1 MSKFDLTIYKEVAPG
16 AVVTELDG
24 LYRAMLHGKSLV
36 SSRKHPEYCVVTLE
50 KALGIKADR
59 RRKPNN
65 EVKAPKALRTISPSA
80 TVSAAPEML
89 VIRDADNNVVYIPDR
104 DATFIPFGE
113 FKDINTIIAS
123 GAFFP
128 VFITGPT
135 GNGKS
140 TMVEQACARNRR
152 TYIRL
157 QINGQTD
164 EDQLIGTKTLREGN
178 IEIVEGPVL
187 IAMRTGSVLLL
198 DELDAAD
205 PNNIMCLQ
213 SILEGRPYYFKLK
226 NEMIY
231 PQPGFN
237 IVATGNTKGRGS
249 DDGKYIG
256 TKVLNEAFL
265 ERFPVT
271 MCQEYPSIQVELR
284 IVKNWMEKYDCLDE
298 KFANTLVKWS
308 DAIRKTFE
316 DGAIDDL
323 ITTRRLI
330 QIVHSYSIFKDK
342 KLAITLA
349 CNRFDSITKSTFV
362 EVFEK
367 ILPDETPIEEPEI
380 PKTEEET
387 PAVET
392 SERNI
397 PF

>member
-1 MSKFDLTIYKEVAPG
+1 MNVVKEVCTG
-16 AVVTELDG
+16 AVVVLENG
-24 LYRAMLHGKSLV
+24 RYRAVLNGTTLGKSNLQ
-36 SSRKHPEYCVVTLE
+36 RACERMLE
-50 KALGIKADR
+50 KELGLFVDK
-59 RRKPNN
+59 RRKPGN
-65 EVKAPKALRTISPSA
+65 ETAVAKTRAVRTPKVKVAPLN
-80 TVSAAPEML
+80 VSEPMPEMI
-89 VIRDADNNVVYIPDR
+89 VVRDKSNNVVYIPDR
-104 DATFIPFGE
+104 DSTFIPFGE

-123 GAFFP
+123 RGFFP
-128 VFITGPT
+128 IFVTGPT

-140 TMVEQACARNRR
+140 TMVEQACARNKR

-164 EDQLIGTKTLREGN
+164 EDQLIGSKTLINGN

-256 TKVLNEAFL
+256 TKILNEAFL

-271 MCQEYPSIQVELR
+271 MCQEYPSMQTELR
-284 IVKNWMEKYDCLDE
+284 IVRNWMEKFNCVDL
-298 KFANTLVKWS
+298 KFAETLVKWS
-308 DAIRKTFE
+308 DAIRRTYE

-330 QIVHSYSIFKDK
+330 QIVHGFSIFKDK
-342 KLAITLA
+342 MQAVSLA
-349 CNRFDSITKSTFV
+349 CNRFDSITKTTFV
-362 EVFEK
+362 DVFEK
-367 ILPDETPIEEPEI
+367 LLPDETPIAEEEIPTFEEPAEVAEV
-380 PKTEEET
+380 TEK
-387 PAVET
+387 AA
-392 SERNI
+392 
-397 PF
+397 

>member
-1 MSKFDLTIYKEVAPG
+1 MKVVSTVAEK
-16 AVVTELDG
+16 AVVVEVNGRYL
-24 LYRAMLHGKSLV
+24 AMLEGKQIGKSNLV
-36 SSRKHPEYCVVTLE
+36 RACERMLE
-50 KALGIKADR
+50 KELGIYIDR
-59 RRKPNN
+59 RAKPGT
-65 EVKAPKALRTISPSA
+65 EKKEKKPKAPRVPRVASFPKAV
-80 TVSAAPEML
+80 TVEAAPEMF
-89 VIRDADNNVVYIPDR
+89 VVRDKENNVVYIPDR

-123 GAFFP
+123 RAFFP
-128 VFITGPT
+128 IFITGPT

-140 TMVEQACARNRR
+140 TMVEQACARNKR

-164 EDQLIGTKTLREGN
+164 EDQLIGSKTLNNGN

-226 NEMIY
+226 NEMIF
-231 PQPGFN
+231 PKAGFN

-256 TKVLNEAFL
+256 TKMLNEAFL

-271 MCQEYPSIQVELR
+271 MCQEYPSMQTELR
-284 IVKNWMEKYDCLDE
+284 IVRNWMNKYDCYDD
-298 KFANTLVKWS
+298 KFAQTLVKWS
-308 DAIRKTFE
+308 DAIRKTYE

-330 QIVHSYSIFKDK
+330 QIVHSFSIFKDK
-342 KLAITLA
+342 MLAINLA
-349 CNRFDSITKSTFV
+349 CNRFDSITKATFV
-362 EVFEK
+362 DVFEK
-367 ILPDETPIEEPEI
+367 ILPDETPVIEEEI
-380 PKTEEET
+380 PVDE
-387 PAVET
+387 A
-392 SERNI
+392 I
-397 PF
+397 

>member
-1 MSKFDLTIYKEVAPG
+1 MSKFGMTVFKEVAPG
-16 AVVTELDG
+16 AVVTETDG
-24 LYRAMLHGKSLV
+24 LFRAMLNGKQLV

-65 EVKAPKALRTISPSA
+65 EPKAARAPKVPVSVLMPGA
-80 TVSAAPEML
+80 TVEAAPEMQI
-89 VIRDADNNVVYIPDR
+89 VRDKQNNVVYIPDK

-113 FKDINTIIAS
+113 FKDINTIVAS
-123 GAFFP
+123 RAFFP
-128 VFITGPT
+128 IFITGPT

-140 TMVEQACARNRR
+140 TMVEQSCARNKR

-164 EDQLIGTKTLREGN
+164 EDQLIGTKTLVNGN

-231 PQPGFN
+231 PQAGFN

-249 DDGKYIG
+249 DSGKYIG
-256 TKVLNEAFL
+256 TKILNEAFL

-271 MCQEYPSIQVELR
+271 MCQEYPSMQTELR
-284 IVKNWMEKYDCLDE
+284 IIRNWMEKFNCVDD
-298 KFANTLVKWS
+298 KFAQTLVKWS
-308 DAIRKTFE
+308 DAIRKTYE

-330 QIVHSYSIFKDK
+330 QIVQSFSIFKDK
-342 KLAITLA
+342 MLAVNLA
-349 CNRFDSITKSTFV
+349 CNRFDSITKATFV
-362 EVFEK
+362 DVFEK
-367 ILPDETPIEEPEI
+367 ILPDDTPVVEDEI
-380 PKTEEET
+380 PVEE
-387 PAVET
+387 AVAV
-392 SERNI
+392 
-397 PF
+397 